1 LNTKA
6 KIFTVLYNAFAKN
19 LPRSRRCIIFRK
31 LRQFFAKRIM
41 LEMGKDVNIERGASF
56 TPWVSMGDFSGIGVN
71 CELNA
76 TEGGEI
82 KIGKYVMMG
91 PECVIYTRNHS
102 FARIDIPMQ
111 QQGYEI
117 PETVVIG
124 DDVWIGRRVIILP
137 GVHIGEGSVIAAGA
151 VVTKDVP
158 PYSIIGGCP
167 AKVIKNRKE

>member
-1 LNTKA
+1 MNRKA
-6 KIFTVLYNAFAKN
+6 KIFILLYNAFAKN
-19 LPRSRRCIIFRK
+19 LPRSRRCIIFRG
-31 LRQFFAKRIM
+31 LRQFFAKRIIT
-41 LEMGKDVNIERGASF
+41 EMGKNVNIESGASF
-56 TPWVSMGDFSGIGVN
+56 TPWVSIGDYSGIGVN

-76 TEGGEI
+76 TLGGEI

-102 FARIDIPMQ
+102 FARTDIPMQ
-111 QQGYEI
+111 QQGYDE
-117 PETVVIG
+117 PKEVVIG

-158 PYSIIGGCP
+158 PYSIVGGCP